1 MALNRGCQH
10 HNPVG
15 GMNMKVKL
23 ERKLAEKYKKRSFD
37 IRKGDTVKIVRG
49 DFKGNE
55 GKVNE
60 VRDENLFIEK
70 VTRKKAGG
78 SMIPG
83 KTDHSNVIITKL
95 DLTDALRRGKLEAKE
110 AKPKEAKEAKP
121 KEAKEAKPKEA
132 KEAKEAKPK
141 EAKEAKPK
149 EAKEAKSK
157 ENEEEE
163 EGD

>member
-1 MALNRGCQH
+1 
-10 HNPVG
+10 
-15 GMNMKVKL
+15 MNVKVKL

-60 VRDENLFIEK
+60 VRDGKLLIEK
-70 VTRKKAGG
+70 VTLKKADG

-83 KTDHSNVIITKL
+83 KMDPSNVIITKF
-95 DLTDALRRGKLEAKE
+95 DLTDALRRGKLGVKKEPKEAKAKEPKAKE
-110 AKPKEAKEAKP
+110 AKAKEAK
-121 KEAKEAKPKEA
+121 AKEA
-132 KEAKEAKPK
+132 
-141 EAKEAKPK
+141 
-149 EAKEAKSK
+149 K

-163 EGD
+163 GG